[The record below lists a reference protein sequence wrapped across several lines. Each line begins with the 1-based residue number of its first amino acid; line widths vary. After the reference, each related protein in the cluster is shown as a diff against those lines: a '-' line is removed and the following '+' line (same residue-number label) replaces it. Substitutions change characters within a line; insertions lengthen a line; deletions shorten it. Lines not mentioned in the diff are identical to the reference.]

1 MATNAEFYSDT
12 YSKGALDHW
21 ETLLTSVRE
30 SAKETN
36 KTRSEV
42 REELNKYIKDLD
54 AQIGQSQKAL
64 ESLNIEHFRA
74 HIKATESQ
82 ARRYRAGASAGAK
95 LSKELE
101 KIEKE
106 VRGVVAGSLGGI
118 PAEGKVNAL
127 ITNAKKQG
135 ISADDLQYITEASGV
150 LRVLGKYGVEFGRTK
165 GERDKLSP
173 LDKAKLAAVSL
184 GMEQGLRSG
193 MSNALAGEG
202 TEGLGNAAFMVA
214 KNTTGVPPSKATLS
228 GFAQAGVGQVVK
240 GASRRSGG
248 LTNANIDAM
257 LVESGLA
264 LATAQRT
271 ADLQSLRTERDL
283 AVREAAT
290 LPGAMTEEDILAEA
304 ASKMGPVGS
313 LAGEYGPGIIGAFRR
328 RKAAKDS
335 LKASRMEAEA
345 NEAIRTQISS
355 LAPEQR
361 VFLGAMAKANAAYSR
376 NPDAF
381 TGMKEYM
388 ALAEQLEEAK
398 KNDPSLSG
406 DQVRLATLALDLAK
420 QKNPKGSA
428 QDLQRDRDRI
438 LQAFGYRFLQQKT
451 LKGNET
457 PKEVVKKSETA
468 KASEDGVTPLENRP
482 ALQAMLKS
490 LGENHPLRKQWEERL
505 AKEGGKELSDI
516 EKKLKEAG
524 ATELKAAYRGDP
536 YGHYAKFEDGTYG
549 YVDRKTGEVVRVSAT
564 SVGGKNI
571 AAVFA
576 GTPVGQKSEKP
587 GDFKSSDLVEKA
599 KRQRQKKEELNWKTW
614 SNDQKLEYMQK
625 GYQEGLIPEEDYR
638 EFLRLIPSPKEEETK
653 PFLGMGPGSGKGS
666 TGEDFSII
674 KAANKIF

>member
-468 KASEDGVTPLENRP
+468 KASE
-482 ALQAMLKS
+482 
-490 LGENHPLRKQWEERL
+490 
-505 AKEGGKELSDI
+505 EGGKELSDI